1 MDAYLHDPVNRRD
14 FSNLFSFMRWNP
26 VPWMEYR
33 SEMQAPV
40 LGKDKISGC
49 REYNNSLRFMPWR
62 STELVVG
69 HRYLNQHSLLED
81 SSQLDLRIL
90 QRFSEAW
97 AFSGKWRFSLLDGK
111 LDIQE
116 YNVYH
121 NMGSWYLGVGAFV
134 RKNGNKNEFG
144 LGISFTIQQTGDY
157 MPVKFL

>member
-1 MDAYLHDPVNRRD
+1 
-14 FSNLFSFMRWNP
+14 
-26 VPWMEYR
+26 
-33 SEMQAPV
+33 
-40 LGKDKISGC
+40 
-49 REYNNSLRFMPWR
+49 MPWR

-134 RKNGNKNEFG
+134 RKNGKKNEFG

>member
-1 MDAYLHDPVNRRD
+1 MAFHGACRGTPLFEPAFPSGGQQPAGSAY
-14 FSNLFSFMRWNP
+14 FAALFGS
-26 VPWMEYR
+26 
-33 SEMQAPV
+33 
-40 LGKDKISGC
+40 LG
-49 REYNNSLRFMPWR
+49 F
-62 STELVVG
+62 
-69 HRYLNQHSLLED
+69 
-81 SSQLDLRIL
+81 
-90 QRFSEAW
+90 QRQMA
-97 AFSGKWRFSLLDGK
+97 FSLLDGK

>member
-1 MDAYLHDPVNRRD
+1 
-14 FSNLFSFMRWNP
+14 
-26 VPWMEYR
+26 
-33 SEMQAPV
+33 
-40 LGKDKISGC
+40 
-49 REYNNSLRFMPWR
+49 MPWR

-157 MPVKFL
+157 MPVKFPLISGKDTVFCGVFPGSFFLFQRIRILRMGSARCGVLFRKGKDM

>member
-1 MDAYLHDPVNRRD
+1 
-14 FSNLFSFMRWNP
+14 
-26 VPWMEYR
+26 
-33 SEMQAPV
+33 
-40 LGKDKISGC
+40 
-49 REYNNSLRFMPWR
+49 MPWR

-157 MPVKFL
+157 MPVNSFDVRKGHGFCEVFPGSFFLFRGFAF